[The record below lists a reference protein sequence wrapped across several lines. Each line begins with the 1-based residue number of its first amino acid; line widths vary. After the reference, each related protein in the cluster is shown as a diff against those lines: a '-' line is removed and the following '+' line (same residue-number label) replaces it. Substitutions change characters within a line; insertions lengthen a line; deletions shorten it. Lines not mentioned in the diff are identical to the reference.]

1 MREPLNNGGLEDS
14 VRTGVWAE
22 CARITTFLSNITLI
36 KAKGRCPYQLMFGSK
51 LKLLT
56 SLNIPEEIVIVTTKD
71 DIQGKSK
78 NRGLTNMFVGYSVVH
93 ANDVYRMMNL
103 NSKRIIQ
110 TRDAIWL
117 WKRYNDGLK
126 EKLHQM
132 IMIKVKTSEIPWKSV

>member
-1 MREPLNNGGLEDS
+1 LPTSDGIEPEIINHATVTKS
-14 VRTGVWAE
+14 S
-22 CARITTFLSNITLI
+22 I
-36 KAKGRCPYQLMFGSK
+36 AKIAGFYQ
-51 LKLLT
+51 
-56 SLNIPEEIVIVTTKD
+56 D
-71 DIQGKSK
+71 
-78 NRGLTNMFVGYSVVH
+78 MFVGYSVVH